1 MTQVEEAIEVRVPV
15 RTAYDQWTQFEE
27 FPEFME
33 GVEQVRQLD
42 DSTMHWVAQIAGQRR
57 EWDAKVTL
65 QVPDQRVEWSST
77 SGERNAG
84 AVTFQ
89 QIDPDLT
96 RVVLQLDY
104 EPEGAIEKAGDA
116 LGLVK
121 RRAKGDLERFRDFIE
136 RRGAESGAWRGEIR
150 GGEPVR
156 DDEPRI
162 TSVVDEGLD
171 EGLDD
176 GFPPEGTGSGRT
188 QV

>member
-1 MTQVEEAIEVRVPV
+1 MAQVEEAIEVRVPV

-27 FPEFME
+27 FPQFME

-57 EWDAKVTL
+57 EWDAKITQ
-65 QVPDQRVEWSST
+65 QVPDQRVEWTSM

-89 QIDPDLT
+89 QIDADRT

-104 EPEGAIEKAGDA
+104 EPEGTLEKAGDA
-116 LGLVK
+116 LGMVE

-136 RRGAESGAWRGEIR
+136 TRGAESGAWRGEIR
-150 GGEPVR
+150 GGEPVNR
-156 DDEPRI
+156 DETPTASATQEPY
-162 TSVVDEGLD
+162 G

-188 QV
+188 QP

>member
-1 MTQVEEAIEVRVPV
+1 MTQVEEAIDVRVPV

-89 QIDPDLT
+89 QIDPELT

-104 EPEGAIEKAGDA
+104 EPDGALEKGGDA
-116 LGLVK
+116 LGLV
-121 RRAKGDLERFRDFIE
+121 
-136 RRGAESGAWRGEIR
+136 
-150 GGEPVR
+150 
-156 DDEPRI
+156 
-162 TSVVDEGLD
+162 
-171 EGLDD
+171 
-176 GFPPEGTGSGRT
+176 
-188 QV
+188 